1 LIPNKLNPPK
11 ASSAPTATSV
21 VLIKRFK
28 MQWTTRKL
36 QLKANAQ
43 MDKRKLCLIYNPAAR
58 GEKARLLDSKLR
70 SFAQDATIF
79 GSEKPGDAKRL
90 ATEAVQEGFDT
101 IVAAGGDGTVN
112 EVVNGMADSE
122 ASLGILP
129 LGTMNVFA
137 QEMGLSS
144 NQIGQCW
151 EVILNGATRSI
162 DLPSANAHYFVQLAG
177 VGLDAQAL
185 QETDRE
191 MRRTIGPLSYLIS
204 AAEIIGRPA
213 PNLLVTSPDCALT
226 TASFVL
232 VGNGKY
238 YGGPVAFFRD
248 AENDDGLLD
257 VLIFKNLGYFEIA
270 RYLQELLVGTHKDK
284 GDIEYFQTA
293 SLQISSD
300 QEVPV
305 EIDGEVVLQTPIHF
319 QISGK
324 RLKVIVPVE

>member
-1 LIPNKLNPPK
+1 
-11 ASSAPTATSV
+11 
-21 VLIKRFK
+21 
-28 MQWTTRKL
+28 
-36 QLKANAQ
+36 

-58 GEKARLLDSKLR
+58 GEKARMLNSKLR
-70 SFAQDATIF
+70 SFAQDATLF
-79 GSEKPGDAKRL
+79 GSEKPGEARRL
-90 ATEAVQEGFDT
+90 AAAAVQEGFET

-112 EVVNGMADSE
+112 EVVNGMADSA

-137 QEMGLSS
+137 QEMGLQA
-144 NQIGQCW
+144 NQISKCW
-151 EVILNGATRSI
+151 EFILRGETRSI
-162 DLPSANAHYFVQLAG
+162 DLPSANTDYFVQLAG

-185 QETDRE
+185 KETDRG

-213 PNLLVTSPDCALT
+213 PNLFVSSPDRADI

-238 YGGPVAFFRD
+238 YGGPVSFFRD
-248 AENDDGLLD
+248 AKNDDGLLD

-270 RYLQELLVGTHKDK
+270 RYLQELLLGTHQDE
-284 GDIEYFQTA
+284 GDIEYFQTG
-293 SLQISSD
+293 LVQISSD

-305 EIDGEVVLQTPIHF
+305 EIDGEVVLQTPIRF

-324 RLKVIVPVE
+324 RLKVIVPGE